1 MASSIDRYL
10 KSYTSGH
17 SDARKMKEMFE
28 NPGKYSY
35 DDFRSQLAKAKN
47 IPQYEDFLGNY
58 DDNEYAERQATKKYD
73 IANSA
78 YLGVRSNLLT
88 DFLARQQASKPSN
101 SSGSKA
107 ATDTAPATAPQARLQ
122 VQAPTTP
129 TVSTNQSANQ
139 VAALQ
144 KALADAQA
152 SFQSQMGQ
160 QTQSYQ
166 SQLADYQSR
175 AQQQFQTFQQQSQAQ
190 LAAAQ
195 QQADES
201 QRQMMIG
208 LAQRDRAPAE
218 VKMAESGTAQQ
229 GLTRRGTTG
238 YFGRQGMRIGSLNV
252 PSSGL
257 TISTDAAGR
266 AASGSFM

>member
-17 SDARKMKEMFE
+17 ADARKMKEMFK

-35 DDFRSQLAKAKN
+35 GDFSSQLAKAKY
-47 IPQYEDFLGNY
+47 IPEYEDFLGNS
-58 DDNEYAERQATKKYD
+58 DDDEYNERRATEKYN
-73 IANSA
+73 IANST
-78 YLGVRSNLLT
+78 YLGIRSNLLT

-101 SSGSKA
+101 SSA
-107 ATDTAPATAPQARLQ
+107 ATDTATDTAPQARLQ

-218 VKMAESGTAQQ
+218 VKMAESGTAQR

>member
-1 MASSIDRYL
+1 M
-10 KSYTSGH
+10 
-17 SDARKMKEMFE
+17 
-28 NPGKYSY
+28 
-35 DDFRSQLAKAKN
+35 
-47 IPQYEDFLGNY
+47 
-58 DDNEYAERQATKKYD
+58 
-73 IANSA
+73 
-78 YLGVRSNLLT
+78 
-88 DFLARQQASKPSN
+88 
-101 SSGSKA
+101 
-107 ATDTAPATAPQARLQ
+107 
-122 VQAPTTP
+122 
-129 TVSTNQSANQ
+129 
-139 VAALQ
+139 Q

-166 SQLADYQSR
+166 NQLAAYQSQ
-175 AQQQFQTFQQQSQAQ
+175 AQQQLSAYQSQAQKQYQQQQQQFQTYQQQSQAQ

-195 QQADES
+195 QEAEES
-201 QRQMMIG
+201 QRQMMTG

-218 VKMAESGTAQQ
+218 VKMAQSGATQQ

>member
-208 LAQRDRAPAE
+208 LAQR
-218 VKMAESGTAQQ
+218 SGTAQQ

-266 AASGSFM
+266 AASGSFMVLRRS